1 MEIQIF
7 MSGKNMS
14 LNISK
19 DSLVSQMPRNSKEK
33 KNDPLLRVHY
43 KSHMAIG
50 NLYVNE
56 IN

>member
-33 KNDPLLRVHY
+33 KMTHY
-43 KSHMAIG
+43 LEFITKVIW
-50 NLYVNE
+50 L
-56 IN
+56 